1 MRSFAAIAALAA
13 TAAADNWAVI
23 MAGSKGWTNYRH
35 QSDAHHAALL
45 MEQNGISRDNVI
57 HLSYDDVVN
66 DPANLFPG
74 QLFNSP
80 VPIGAAEDEI
90 NSANVYDADRIDYT
104 GKDVTK
110 ENFFKVLLGDESAP
124 GPVLKSTEN
133 DRVFIFYVDHGGV
146 GLICTPENTSKNW
159 IYADELDAT
168 LKTMKDKGM
177 FKELVFYLETCESGS
192 MFPKIEPDSGIYA
205 MTASNASQ
213 SSYGTYCGT
222 DAYVAGKAIGS
233 CLGDKFATN
242 WMTDTT
248 NNDISAESLKT

>member
-13 TAAADNWAVI
+13 TAAAENWAVI
-23 MAGSKGWTNYRH
+23 MAGSKGYSNYRH
-35 QSDAHHAALL
+35 QSDAHHAAKL

-66 DPANLFPG
+66 DRKNPYKG
-74 QLFNSP
+74 QLFNAP
-80 VPIGAAEDEI
+80 VKSSTEEDLD
-90 NSANVYDADRIDYT
+90 SVNVYNADRIDYT

-146 GLICTPENTSKNW
+146 GLICTPESSSRNW
-159 IYADELDAT
+159 IYADELDET
-168 LKTMKDKGM
+168 LQTMKDKGM

-192 MFPKIEPDSGIYA
+192 MFPNIKSDSGIYA

-213 SSYGTYCGT
+213 SSYGAYCGT
-222 DAYVAGKAIGS
+222 DAVVDGVSIGS
-233 CLGDKFATN
+233 CLGDLFSIN
-242 WMTDTT
+242 WM
-248 NNDISAESLKT
+248 